1 MSFIEINTKKKVELE
16 AEKARA
22 ESRAAYAQKE
32 AANAQ
37 IRVAQEQRWAEEAK
51 RERAATSEVLYRVR
65 KLIEKGDDD
74 LFVELLKLYQ
84 QYSEARLTH
93 DNEKWEPNDAAKK
106 ILPYIQ
112 GYNVPTDQEGLKSF
126 WNILEANKSY
136 IEKLQDD
143 EHCKVYLENIYEE
156 LEAKGNQAYDK
167 FYAQNPYTP
176 TEAEETI
183 GEKIDQLAKESRY
196 DVVMDIIALY
206 PKVSV
211 LHKHGSQKGKEMSP
225 VAMKVFDYLLKYKAP
240 SDRSELESL
249 MSLVEEKKG
258 WLKQIGNDYPT
269 LKMKKSTYAYERSPY
284 DLIKKE
290 IDRVIKTNYKDVTD
304 GIIGSYNDAKAKQRK
319 YILIGAVVV
328 VAIVLLLILLQ

>member
-1 MSFIEINTKKKVELE
+1 M
-16 AEKARA
+16 
-22 ESRAAYAQKE
+22 
-32 AANAQ
+32 
-37 IRVAQEQRWAEEAK
+37 
-51 RERAATSEVLYRVR
+51 
-65 KLIEKGDDD
+65 
-74 LFVELLKLYQ
+74 
-84 QYSEARLTH
+84 
-93 DNEKWEPNDAAKK
+93 
-106 ILPYIQ
+106 
-112 GYNVPTDQEGLKSF
+112 
-126 WNILEANKSY
+126 
-136 IEKLQDD
+136 
-143 EHCKVYLENIYEE
+143 
-156 LEAKGNQAYDK
+156 
-167 FYAQNPYTP
+167 
-176 TEAEETI
+176 
-183 GEKIDQLAKESRY
+183 
-196 DVVMDIIALY
+196 VMDIIALY

-328 VAIVLLLILLQ
+328 VAIVITAIIVVHVVIVHVVVLHVVGVLAVVVRRVDACLTAVEARHRQRVGALATKPWVEERDAVGLVILGVGLGTDGERLAVTLWDKALVA